1 MANLSGLAMP
11 ILLSAALK
19 STFVLGAAWL
29 VAFALRG
36 RSAAAR
42 HLVWTAAAAAL
53 LALPFLSVGL
63 QALPIGRAGAI
74 LPVNL
79 GLVFHVTGTAGNN
92 AAAAATALSRGTG
105 KPTAGAPVRG
115 LEWKSDW
122 KTWLM
127 LLWAAGV
134 AFSLARMLAAC
145 TAMWRVRRQAAPY
158 PEPDRARALAAAL
171 GIRHEVEVLETARG
185 SMPMTFGLLRPA
197 IFMPRDAGSWT
208 GPKRQMVLLHELAH
222 VRRGDVATHLM
233 ARVALSLYWWN
244 PLAWTAWR
252 EFLKERERA
261 ADDLVLN
268 SGAGAAEYAGHL
280 LEVARTMQS
289 PPATAWAAIAMA
301 RPSQLEGRLMAI
313 LDSRRNRQQPGRLAA
328 AVAALLAIAVVA
340 PVAAVQS
347 QEASPASQ
355 PPARANVPVFR
366 GSGAEPVE
374 GAAQSQEE
382 QAMAT
387 QVDATI
393 RAANSQKNHE
403 MLEQAASAFE
413 KIRRY
418 GEARK
423 LLEAALA
430 IREQV
435 NGPQS
440 VEYAVGL
447 VHLGDLARKRGGKA
461 ADAEADYAKAVA
473 AVGDR
478 AETAYALQYLSM
490 AAYRTHDFDK
500 AMEFAQRARNVSAA
514 GSQMGKAMTWMG
526 QIREKQEGGA
536 ADAEALYTGA
546 LAQESTNSADAALTM
561 EFYARFLR
569 NQDRT
574 KEAETMESRAAGV
587 RKTLIAAVGGASV
600 GSFPGGVFKVGGG
613 VTAPSL
619 LKKMEPEYS
628 EEARA
633 AKIAGTV
640 LLKIVIQADGRA
652 TDFQVLRG
660 MGFGLDEK
668 AVEAVGQWQFKPGM
682 KDGLP
687 VPVQAQIEVNFRLM

>member
-11 ILLSAALK
+11 ILVSAALK

-29 VAFALRG
+29 GALALRG

-53 LALPFLSVGL
+53 LALPLFSVAL
-63 QALPIGRAGAI
+63 QALPVGRAGAI

-79 GLVFHVTGTAGNN
+79 GLLFHATGTA
-92 AAAAATALSRGTG
+92 AAAEGAGAVAAVSSSPGTS
-105 KPTAGAPVRG
+105 KPAAGAPAPR
-115 LEWKSDW
+115 LDW
-122 KTWLM
+122 KTWL
-127 LLWAAGV
+127 LWLWAAGV
-134 AFSLARMLAAC
+134 AISFARMLAAC
-145 TAMWRVRRQAAPY
+145 AAMWRLRRKAAPY
-158 PEPDRARALAAAL
+158 PEPERARALAAAL

-197 IFMPRDAGSWT
+197 IFMPCDAGSWT

-280 LEVARTMQS
+280 LEVARTMHS
-289 PPATAWAAIAMA
+289 APATAWAALAMA
-301 RPSQLEGRLMAI
+301 RPSQLEGRLVAI

-328 AVAALLAIAVVA
+328 AAAALLAIAVVA
-340 PVAAVQS
+340 PVAALQS
-347 QEASPASQ
+347 QEASPASP
-355 PPARANVPVFR
+355 PPARANVAFASVA
-366 GSGAEPVE
+366 GTV
-374 GAAQSQEE
+374 QSQDE
-382 QAMAT
+382 QAVAPE
-387 QVDATI
+387 VEATI
-393 RAANSQKNHE
+393 RAANNQKNHE

-413 KIRRY
+413 KLRKY
-418 GEARK
+418 SEAQK
-423 LLEAALA
+423 LREAALA
-430 IREQV
+430 IRGQV
-435 NGPQS
+435 SGPQS
-440 VEYAVGL
+440 LDYAVGL
-447 VHLGDLARKRGGKA
+447 IQLGDLARKRGKW

-478 AETAYALQYLSM
+478 AETASALLSLSM
-490 AAYRTHDFDK
+490 GAYRTHDFDK
-500 AMEFAQRARNVSAA
+500 AMEYAQRARNVSPA
-514 GSQMGKAMTWMG
+514 GPQMGKAMTWIG

-546 LAQESTNSADAALTM
+546 LSQEDANSADAALTT
-561 EFYARFLR
+561 EVYARFLR
-569 NQDRT
+569 GQDRT
-574 KEAETMESRAAGV
+574 SEAEIMETRAANV
-587 RKTLIAAVGGASV
+587 RKSLIAAGSPNVGLRMAAAY
-600 GSFPGGVFKVGGG
+600 KVGNGT
-613 VTAPSL
+613 TAPKL
-619 LKKMEPEYS
+619 LHKLEPEYT

-633 AKIAGTV
+633 GKIAGTV
-640 LLKIVIQADGRA
+640 LLSIVIEPDGTA
-652 TDFQVLRG
+652 TNFQIVKG

-668 AVEAVGQWQFKPGM
+668 AVEAIGQWRFSPGA
-682 KDGLP
+682 KDGVP
-687 VPVQAQIEVNFRLM
+687 VPVKANIEVNFRLM